1 MSTAITAKEDHQM
14 PTLQV
19 NHVRLAYQASGAG
32 SPVVLVHG
40 SWGDHEVWGQLAPL
54 LARHRTVI
62 SYDRRGHSASDRPAG
77 PRRIRDDDVEDLA
90 GLIASVADG
99 PADLVGNSLGASI
112 ALRLAARHPGLV
124 RSVSAHEPPLF
135 PLLEEASPAA
145 RADRDA
151 MAASI
156 ASTLD
161 LIGQGQH
168 ADGTRLFM
176 ETVAFGPG
184 AWDQL
189 PGPMRDTFV
198 FNAPAFQGEATAP
211 DCFSLELADL
221 AATATPVQLTYGG
234 DTRPAFREITEILAR
249 RLPGAG
255 RQSIDGAGHVPQ
267 LTHPRQL
274 AELIEDFWATAGKE
288 AVRPA

>member
-1 MSTAITAKEDHQM
+1 M
-14 PTLQV
+14 PTSKI
-19 NHVRLAYQASGAG
+19 NDIGLAYQTSGTG
-32 SPVVLVHG
+32 DPVVLVHG
-40 SWGDHEVWGQLAPL
+40 SWADHEVWDQLAPL

-62 SYDRRGHSASDRPAG
+62 SYDRRGHSASERPAG
-77 PRRIRDDDVEDLA
+77 PRRIKDDDVEDLA
-90 GLIASVADG
+90 GLITHVADS

-112 ALRLAARHPGLV
+112 ALRLAALHPGLV

-145 RADRDA
+145 QADGGA

-156 ASTLD
+156 SIGSTLE
-161 LIGQGQH
+161 LIGQGRHQ
-168 ADGTRLFM
+168 DGARLFM

-221 AATATPVQLTYGG
+221 AATATPVQLTCGG
-234 DTRPAFREITEILAR
+234 DTRPAFREVVEILAR
-249 RLPGAG
+249 RIPGA
-255 RQSIDGAGHVPQ
+255 RQQSIGGAGHVPQ
-267 LTHPRQL
+267 ITHPAQL
-274 AELIEDFWATAGKE
+274 AESIEDFWAAVGDEAGK
-288 AVRPA
+288 PA